1 MNNFLSV
8 ILGYRNGMV
17 DAAAADISKFHN
29 RVRLVKED
37 VHMQRFLRRG
47 LKIDIAPK
55 THAVAVNNFWVKPA
69 NRIPTCALDKPADA
83 FAEKYPVVS
92 EEIENQ
98 T

>member
-1 MNNFLSV
+1 MEFV
-8 ILGYRNGMV
+8 GGLG
-17 DAAAADISKFHN
+17 
-29 RVRLVKED
+29 LVKED
-37 VHMQRFLRRG
+37 VYMQRFLRRG
-47 LKIDIAPK
+47 LKIHIAPK
-55 THAVAVNNFWVKPA
+55 TDTVAVNNFWVKPA

>member
-1 MNNFLSV
+1 
-8 ILGYRNGMV
+8 MV
-17 DAAAADISKFHN
+17 DTAAADISKFHN

-55 THAVAVNNFWVKPA
+55 TA